1 MKVHYWP
8 NRTLSPKAQE
18 LVEFDMASVRLLR
31 AGKEPAAWL
40 VSTDQYE
47 RAGRIFR
54 DSTSPRLLAYYA
66 DVNAIYVSDG
76 CNACT
81 HDVSD
86 VSKELL
92 NQFQQLIK
100 KS

>member
-1 MKVHYWP
+1 MVHYWP

-31 AGKEPAAWL
+31 SGKEPTAWL

-47 RAGRIFR
+47 RGGRIFR
-54 DSTSPRLLAYYA
+54 DSTSPRLLAYYP

-81 HDVSD
+81 QDVSD

-92 NQFQQLIK
+92 DQFQRLIK
-100 KS
+100 EG